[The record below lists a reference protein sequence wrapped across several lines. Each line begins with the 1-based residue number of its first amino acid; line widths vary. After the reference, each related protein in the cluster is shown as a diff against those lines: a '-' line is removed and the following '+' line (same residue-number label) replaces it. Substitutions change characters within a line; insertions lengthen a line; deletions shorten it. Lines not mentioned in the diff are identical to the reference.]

1 MSEPYSRWSWW
12 LLIAVSTLN
21 MVGMTVVIPILP
33 FIVRDH
39 LPDGANLA
47 VWVGLLEAV
56 NALCAFLASPVLG
69 GLSDRYGRRPVL
81 VLGAFGAAVGFL
93 VFGFGGGLWALVLGR
108 VIQGIT
114 AGDMPAIYAYLA
126 DITPAAQRARRYGVL
141 GAVSGAGFMVGPAL
155 GGLLAVHST
164 LLPVVVTA
172 GVATTVGLLALV
184 LLPESLPAGRRARD
198 LEFDRTNPVTAFRS
212 AFSRQGLRGP
222 LTGLVLVAVPF
233 GFFINN
239 YSVVAMDA
247 VSWDAV
253 RVGLLTSGVGVLDI
267 VVQGGLLALL
277 LPRLG
282 ERRVILVGATGQLA
296 GFAAVATVAGLV
308 HDPWLIVVGTLLIGG
323 GEGMVTA
330 TLTGVLSSAVGE
342 GEQGWLA
349 GVVEGVQTGVG
360 VVAPLVVGLLYS
372 GAGHATPYWLG
383 CLLIFGALVVFG
395 RTLPGVQT
403 STGRQREREVVGEGS

>member
-12 LLIAVSTLN
+12 LLIAVATLN
-21 MVGMTVVIPILP
+21 TVGMTVVIPILP

-164 LLPVVVTA
+164 LLPVVVTS

-184 LLPESLPAGRRARD
+184 MLPESLPAGRRARD

-282 ERRVILVGATGQLA
+282 ERRVILVGATAQLA

-395 RTLPGVQT
+395 RTLQGVQT

>member
-93 VFGFGGGLWALVLGR
+93 VFGFGGGLWALLLGR

-141 GAVSGAGFMVGPAL
+141 GAASGAGFMVGPAL

-212 AFSRQGLRGP
+212 AFSRPGLRGP

-247 VSWDAV
+247 VSWDAA

-296 GFAAVATVAGLV
+296 GFAAVATVAGLA
-308 HDPWLIVVGTLLIGG
+308 HEPWLIVVGTLLIGG

-330 TLTGVLSSAVGE
+330 TLTGVLSSKVE
-342 GEQGWLA
+342 EEEQGWLA
-349 GVVEGVQTGVG
+349 GVIEGVQSGVG
-360 VVAPLVVGLLYS
+360 VIAPLVVGLLYS
-372 GAGHATPYWLG
+372 GVGHAVPYWLG
-383 CLLIFGALVVFG
+383 CLLIFGALVLFG
-395 RTLPGVQT
+395 RTLPGVLQ
-403 STGRQREREVVGEGS
+403 GRTCPHHAA

>member
-1 MSEPYSRWSWW
+1 MASLSIRWSWP
-12 LLIAVSTLN
+12 LLVAVAALN
-21 MVGMTVVIPILP
+21 MAGMTVVIPILP
-33 FIVRDH
+33 FIVRDY

-47 VWVGLLEAV
+47 VWVGLLEAI

-81 VLGAFGAAVGFL
+81 VLGAFGAAAGFL

-108 VIQGIT
+108 IIQGIT

-141 GAVSGAGFMVGPAL
+141 GAVSGTGFMVGPAL
-155 GGLLAVHST
+155 GGLLAVHSN

-172 GVATTVGLLALV
+172 GVATTVGLLTLV
-184 LLPESLPAGRRARD
+184 MLPESLPVGCRARN
-198 LEFDRTNPVTAFRS
+198 LEFGRTNPVTAFKA
-212 AFSRQGLRGP
+212 AFSRPGLGGP

-282 ERRVILVGATGQLA
+282 ERLVILSGGTAQAV
-296 GFAAVATVAGLV
+296 GFAAVATVAGVVQEPWFLV
-308 HDPWLIVVGTLLIGG
+308 IGTLLIGG
-323 GEGMVTA
+323 GEGVVTA
-330 TLTGVLSSAVGE
+330 TLTGVLSSNVGE

-349 GVVEGVQTGVG
+349 GVIEGVQSGVG
-360 VVAPLVVGLLYS
+360 VIAPLVVGLLYS
-372 GAGHATPYWLG
+372 GVGHAAPYWLG
-383 CLLIFGALVVFG
+383 CLSVILALVVFG
-395 RTLPGVQT
+395 RTLPGCSAVA
-403 STGRQREREVVGEGS
+403 

>member
-12 LLIAVSTLN
+12 LLIAVATLN
-21 MVGMTVVIPILP
+21 TVGMTVVIPILP

-164 LLPVVVTA
+164 LLPVVVTS

-184 LLPESLPAGRRARD
+184 MLPESLPAGRRARD

-282 ERRVILVGATGQLA
+282 ERRVILVGATAQLA

>member
-93 VFGFGGGLWALVLGR
+93 VFGFGGGLWALLLGR

-141 GAVSGAGFMVGPAL
+141 GAASGAGFMVGPAL

-212 AFSRQGLRGP
+212 AFSRPGLRGP

-308 HDPWLIVVGTLLIGG
+308 HEPWLIVVGTLLIGG

-349 GVVEGVQTGVG
+349 GVIEGVQSGVG
-360 VVAPLVVGLLYS
+360 VIAPLVVGLLYS
-372 GAGHATPYWLG
+372 GVGHAVPYWLG
-383 CLLIFGALVVFG
+383 CLLIFGALVLFG
-395 RTLPGVQT
+395 RTLPGVLQ
-403 STGRQREREVVGEGS
+403 GRTCPHHAA

>member
-126 DITPAAQRARRYGVL
+126 DITPATQRARRYGIL

-172 GVATTVGLLALV
+172 GAATTVGLLTLV
-184 LLPESLPAGRRARD
+184 LLPESLPVGRRTRH
-198 LEFDRTNPVTAFRS
+198 LTFSRTNPVTAFRT
-212 AFSRQGLRGP
+212 AFSRPGLRGP
-222 LTGLVLVAVPF
+222 LIGLMLVAVPF

-267 VVQGGLLALL
+267 VVQGGLLGLL
-277 LPRLG
+277 LPRFG
-282 ERRVILVGATGQLA
+282 ERRVILVGASAQLA
-296 GFAAVATVAGLV
+296 GFSAVATVAGLV
-308 HDPWLIVVGTLLIGG
+308 HEPWLIVVGTLLIGG

-330 TLTGVLSSAVGE
+330 TRAGDLSSKVGE

-360 VVAPLVVGLLYS
+360 VIAPLLVGLLYS
-372 GAGHATPYWLG
+372 VAGHATPYWLG
-383 CLLIFGALVVFG
+383 CLLIFGALVAFD
-395 RTLPGVQT
+395 RTLPGGQT
-403 STGRQREREVVGEGS
+403 SVGQHHAP

>member
-93 VFGFGGGLWALVLGR
+93 VFGFGGGLWALLLGR

-308 HDPWLIVVGTLLIGG
+308 HEPWLIVVGTLLIGG

-349 GVVEGVQTGVG
+349 GVIEGVQSGVG
-360 VVAPLVVGLLYS
+360 VIAPLVVGLLYS

-383 CLLIFGALVVFG
+383 CLLIFGALVLFG
-395 RTLPGVQT
+395 RTLPGVLQ
-403 STGRQREREVVGEGS
+403 GRTCPHHAA

>member
-93 VFGFGGGLWALVLGR
+93 VFGFGGGLWALLLGR

-141 GAVSGAGFMVGPAL
+141 GAASGAGFMVGPAL

-184 LLPESLPAGRRARD
+184 LLPESLPEGRRTRD
-198 LEFDRTNPVTAFRS
+198 LTFSRANPVLAFRT
-212 AFSRQGLRGP
+212 AFSRPGLRGP

-247 VSWDAV
+247 VSWDAA

-296 GFAAVATVAGLV
+296 GFAAVATVAGLA
-308 HDPWLIVVGTLLIGG
+308 HEPWLIVVGTLLIGG

-330 TLTGVLSSAVGE
+330 TLTGVLSSKVE
-342 GEQGWLA
+342 EEEQGWLA
-349 GVVEGVQTGVG
+349 GVIEGVQSGVG
-360 VVAPLVVGLLYS
+360 VIAPLVVGLLYS
-372 GAGHATPYWLG
+372 GVGHAVPYWLG
-383 CLLIFGALVVFG
+383 CLLIFGALVLFG
-395 RTLPGVQT
+395 RTLPGVLQ
-403 STGRQREREVVGEGS
+403 GRTCPHHAA

>member
-93 VFGFGGGLWALVLGR
+93 VFGFGGGLWALLLGR

-141 GAVSGAGFMVGPAL
+141 GAASGAGFMVGPAL

-212 AFSRQGLRGP
+212 AFSRPGLRGP

-296 GFAAVATVAGLV
+296 GFAAVATVAGLA
-308 HDPWLIVVGTLLIGG
+308 HEPWLIVVGTLLIGG

-330 TLTGVLSSAVGE
+330 TLTGVLSSKVE
-342 GEQGWLA
+342 EEEQGWLA
-349 GVVEGVQTGVG
+349 GVIEGVQSGVG
-360 VVAPLVVGLLYS
+360 VIAPLVVGLLYS
-372 GAGHATPYWLG
+372 GVGHAVPYWLG
-383 CLLIFGALVVFG
+383 CLLIFGALVLFG
-395 RTLPGVQT
+395 RTLPGVLQ
-403 STGRQREREVVGEGS
+403 GRTCPHHAA

>member
-93 VFGFGGGLWALVLGR
+93 VFGFGGGLWALLLGR

-212 AFSRQGLRGP
+212 AFSRPGLRGP

-308 HDPWLIVVGTLLIGG
+308 HEPWLIVVGTLLIGG

-349 GVVEGVQTGVG
+349 GVIEGVQSGVG
-360 VVAPLVVGLLYS
+360 VIAPLVVGLLYS
-372 GAGHATPYWLG
+372 GVGHAVPYWLG
-383 CLLIFGALVVFG
+383 CLLIFGALVLFG
-395 RTLPGVQT
+395 RTLPGVLQ
-403 STGRQREREVVGEGS
+403 GRTCPHHAA

>member
-93 VFGFGGGLWALVLGR
+93 VFGFGGGLWALLLGR

-212 AFSRQGLRGP
+212 AFSRPGLRGP

-296 GFAAVATVAGLV
+296 GFAAVATVAGLA
-308 HDPWLIVVGTLLIGG
+308 HEPWLIVVGTLLIGG

-330 TLTGVLSSAVGE
+330 TLTGVLSSKVE
-342 GEQGWLA
+342 EEEQGWLA
-349 GVVEGVQTGVG
+349 GVIEGVQSGVG
-360 VVAPLVVGLLYS
+360 VIAPLVVGLLYS
-372 GAGHATPYWLG
+372 GVGHAVPYWLG
-383 CLLIFGALVVFG
+383 CLLIFGALVLFG
-395 RTLPGVQT
+395 RTLPGVLQ
-403 STGRQREREVVGEGS
+403 GRTCPHHAA

>member
-1 MSEPYSRWSWW
+1 
-12 LLIAVSTLN
+12 

-93 VFGFGGGLWALVLGR
+93 VFGFGGGLWALLLGR

-212 AFSRQGLRGP
+212 AFSRPGLRGP

-349 GVVEGVQTGVG
+349 GVIEGVQSGVG
-360 VVAPLVVGLLYS
+360 VIAPLVVGLLYS
-372 GAGHATPYWLG
+372 GVGHAVPYWLG
-383 CLLIFGALVVFG
+383 CLLIFGALVLFG
-395 RTLPGVQT
+395 RTLPGVLQ
-403 STGRQREREVVGEGS
+403 GRTCPHHAA

>member
-93 VFGFGGGLWALVLGR
+93 VFGFGGGLWALLLGR

-296 GFAAVATVAGLV
+296 GFAAVATVAGLA
-308 HDPWLIVVGTLLIGG
+308 HEPWLIVVGTLLIGG

-330 TLTGVLSSAVGE
+330 TLTGVLSSKVE
-342 GEQGWLA
+342 EEEQGWLA
-349 GVVEGVQTGVG
+349 GVIEGVQSGVG
-360 VVAPLVVGLLYS
+360 VIAPLVVGLLYS
-372 GAGHATPYWLG
+372 GVGHAVPYWLG
-383 CLLIFGALVVFG
+383 CLLIFGALVLFG
-395 RTLPGVQT
+395 RTLPGVLQ
-403 STGRQREREVVGEGS
+403 GRTCPHHAA